1 VNRNFRL
8 TQSTDFKRVRRFG
21 KSYAHPLVVLV
32 VLVGAGE
39 QKRIGVMAGRS
50 VGNAV
55 QRNRAKRMLREAVR
69 TILPRLNLGWNVI
82 LIARNPVLNAKL
94 SELEDCLIQLFSK
107 ANLIRENDEC

>member
-32 VLVGAGE
+32 VLVGADE
-39 QKRIGVMAGRS
+39 QKHIGVMAGRS

-69 TILPRLNLGWNVI
+69 TILPRLKLGWNVV
-82 LIARNPVLNAKL
+82 LIARNPILNAKL
-94 SELEDCLIQLFSK
+94 SEIEDCLIQLFSK
-107 ANLIRENDEC
+107 ANLISDYDER

>member
-8 TQSTDFKRVRRFG
+8 TQTTDFKRVRRFG

-32 VLVGAGE
+32 VLAIADE
-39 QKRIGVMAGRS
+39 QKHIGVIAGRS

-69 TILPRLNLGWNVI
+69 TILPRLNLGWNVV
-82 LIARNPVLNAKL
+82 LIARNPILDAKL
-94 SELEDCLIQLFSK
+94 SEIEDCLIQLFSK
-107 ANLIRENDEC
+107 ANLLSENER

>member
-1 VNRNFRL
+1 MNRNSRL

-32 VLVGAGE
+32 VLAGADE

-69 TILPRLNLGWNVI
+69 TILPKLKLNWDVV
-82 LIARNPVLNAKL
+82 LIARYPILNAKL
-94 SELEDCLIQLFSK
+94 SDLEDCLIQLFSK
-107 ANLIRENDEC
+107 ANLISDNNER